1 MEIQDRFNVNVD
13 LTVVDDEAG
22 GTHLEQDINNLVAAG
37 DPAYD
42 LVYNGDG
49 PIARNA
55 INGDFLNLR
64 SMSSIDFAKPWF
76 AGSSDVFTI
85 GGKLFFTSNAF
96 SISSIYM
103 NDVLAINKDLAE
115 NLGLTVPYDKVRAGT
130 WVMDDLIAMTDGVNQ
145 DLNGDGKM
153 TEEDQYGF
161 LTQYYSEMCIQ
172 SNLGGSMITKDENGR
187 LAFSADQERV
197 VSIVDQYAKLIENGN
212 DTFGATNE
220 GGAEVFGRGN
230 SLFSYLEAR
239 IVYSKVRSYDVN
251 FGILPFPKY
260 NEDQQEYSAAGYDIY
275 WAIPLTTLNTDV
287 AGTVVCAMSC
297 YNYNQIVPLVWEV
310 ILGGKLSDMPD
321 DADMFR
327 IMRDVQYV
335 DLGYACSM
343 MKSDLQ
349 ELVFLLYYTKPGQ
362 VASALKKQERLAN
375 RVLEN
380 LNKTFDSLG
389 E

>member
-1 MEIQDRFNVNVD
+1 M
-13 LTVVDDEAG
+13 
-22 GTHLEQDINNLVAAG
+22 
-37 DPAYD
+37 
-42 LVYNGDG
+42 
-49 PIARNA
+49 
-55 INGDFLNLR
+55 
-64 SMSSIDFAKPWF
+64 
-76 AGSSDVFTI
+76 
-85 GGKLFFTSNAF
+85 
-96 SISSIYM
+96 
-103 NDVLAINKDLAE
+103 
-115 NLGLTVPYDKVRAGT
+115 
-130 WVMDDLIAMTDGVNQ
+130 
-145 DLNGDGKM
+145 
-153 TEEDQYGF
+153 
-161 LTQYYSEMCIQ
+161 
-172 SNLGGSMITKDENGR
+172 
-187 LAFSADQERV
+187 
-197 VSIVDQYAKLIENGN
+197 
-212 DTFGATNE
+212 
-220 GGAEVFGRGN
+220 
-230 SLFSYLEAR
+230 
-239 IVYSKVRSYDVN
+239 YSKVRSYDVN

-362 VASALKKQERLAN
+362 VASALKKQEKLAN

-389 E
+389 ECDSSVLFRNSPHTQGRKHTFTACNDPVVLTLSGASVINGYTDGTFSSVKTLTRAEISKINVGS